1 MQLQINLNF
10 PMFELDKI
18 LKKDTFF
25 VHDMELCQLLLLN
38 NQHYPWLVLVPKR
51 ADKTEIFELSE
62 KDQILLSREVNKISK
77 MSKEIFGADKI
88 NIAAFGNVV
97 SQLHIHIIARYKNDR
112 VFPDPVWLDKEKKE
126 YLNDDEKEIIKKINS
141 WLTLSKK

>member
-1 MQLQINLNF
+1 
-10 PMFELDKI
+10 MFELDKT

-25 VHDMELCQLLLLN
+25 VKDLELCQLLLLN
-38 NQHYPWLVLVPKR
+38 NKHYPWLVLVPKR

-62 KDQILLSREVNKISK
+62 DEQILLSREVNKISK
-77 MSKEIFGADKI
+77 MSKEIFKADKI

-97 SQLHIHIIARYKNDR
+97 SQLHIHIISRYKNDR

-126 YLNDDEKEIIKKINS
+126 YGNSYEKEIIKKINS
-141 WLTLSKK
+141 WLTLSEK